1 MHTFQISQFTY
12 HRPLNGEPGKLSAEM
27 SELQHGMAPL
37 KMQMIL
43 RGVVFHIQ
51 GQNELRAY
59 KLARVEREQAHNEI
73 GDVQAWVFERFDKDR
88 AGNTMP
94 GHILTVFND

>member
-1 MHTFQISQFTY
+1 MHTFRVDQFMFHKADDTGPA
-12 HRPLNGEPGKLSAEM
+12 RLTAEI
-27 SELQHGMAPL
+27 SELQHSVGPL
-37 KMQMIL
+37 TMQMIL

-51 GQNELRAY
+51 GQRELRAY
-59 KLARVEREQAHNEI
+59 KLTETKREHATNEI